1 MVSLGNRALIDELW
15 RQAAEVML
23 RPEPQALPNWAD
35 NNRILSRKNAA
46 REGEWKTARVE
57 VARGPMLAV
66 DEPGVEIISVMVAT
80 QLLKTEFLLNTIGRC
95 IHLDPC
101 PILVVYPNE
110 DAAKAFS
117 QERLSPMVAETPV
130 LKNLVSDPKGRN
142 AGNTIEVKHFPGG
155 FVAMVSAAS
164 PMNLSARPVRV
175 VLQDE
180 IDKYAP
186 TKEGDPIMLAEER
199 TSTYDEMGISLKIRC
214 CSPTV
219 EETSRIWS
227 SYQASDMRRPYLK
240 CPHCQHWQYLEFF
253 RHVHWPKNAGQHD
266 TAKALIYCE
275 QCKKPWSETQ
285 RRAALREI
293 WWNQTKT
300 FVCCGDG
307 QDPRGTRYWDFDIT
321 RKVGYAKCT
330 HCHKRAVINHHA
342 GFTASK
348 LYSPHITMPK
358 LAAKWIEAEKDIES
372 RQAFYNTQLALPY
385 KIEATKEIASK
396 TLETRSEVW
405 DNLPDGVL
413 VITAGVD
420 VQSGGD
426 GSMGRLE
433 CEVVGWGAGEESWS
447 LGYHAFI
454 GDPAK
459 PDIWNQ
465 LDKLLLEPL
474 TRSDGRKMRILAA
487 CIDSGGH
494 NTEDVYKY
502 CLARTGRNIWA
513 VKGAS
518 DRSGQW
524 SPVWPASEFRS
535 VRRRTRN
542 RKTAS
547 GARYRPVIIGVN
559 AAKEAIRQRLLI
571 KEPGPGYCH
580 FPAGRPSGYYD
591 QLTAERLII
600 ERKAG
605 IMVRRWD
612 LQSHRAN
619 EALDV
624 RVYAYAAL
632 QGLINDKGFKF
643 ATVARMLAR
652 PLNDDD
658 AEEAAA
664 VMQPIP
670 PAIPLQAA
678 PPTPA
683 PAAPPPA
690 ARQPLSARRNVV
702 RSSSFMQ
709 RMRY

>member
-23 RPEPQALPNWAD
+23 RPEPMTLPEWAD
-35 NNRILSRKNAA
+35 DCRILSRKNAA
-46 REGEWKTARVE
+46 REGEWHTSRVE
-57 VARGPMLAV
+57 VARGPMLAA

-80 QLLKTEFLLNTIGRC
+80 QLLKTEFLLNTIGRA

-117 QERLSPMVAETPV
+117 QERLAPMVSETPV
-130 LKNLVSDPKGRN
+130 LKGLVSDAKSRN

-164 PMNLSARPVRV
+164 PMNLSARPVRI

-180 IDKYAP
+180 VDKYAP

-199 TSTYDEMGISLKIRC
+199 TSTYDELGTSLKIRC
-214 CSPTV
+214 CSPTI
-219 EETSRIWS
+219 EETSRIYA
-227 SYQASDMRRPYLK
+227 SYQASDMRRPYVK
-240 CPHCQHWQYLEFF
+240 CPHCRYWQYLEFF
-253 RHVHWPKNAGQHD
+253 KHVHWPKNAGNHD
-266 TAKALIYCE
+266 TQKALIYCE
-275 QCKKPWSETQ
+275 QCKKPWTEAQ
-285 RRAALREI
+285 RRRAIQDI

-300 FVCCGDG
+300 FICCGDG
-307 QDPRGTRYWDFDIT
+307 QDPRVTRYWDFDIS
-321 RKVGYAKCT
+321 RKVGYAKCV
-330 HCHKRAVINHHA
+330 HCHKRAVPNNHA

-348 LYSPHITMPK
+348 LHSPHITMPK
-358 LAAKWIEAEKDIES
+358 LAAKWIEAEKDVES

-413 VITAGVD
+413 VVTAGVD

-426 GSMGRLE
+426 GSIGRLE
-433 CEVVGWGAGEESWS
+433 CEIVGWGVGEESWS
-447 LGYHAFI
+447 LGYYSI
-454 GDPAK
+454 PGDPAK
-459 PDIWNQ
+459 PEIWQQ
-465 LDKLLLEPL
+465 LDKIFLEPL
-474 TRSDGRKMRILAA
+474 TRADGRKMRILAA

-513 VKGAS
+513 IKGAS

-524 SPVWPASEFRS
+524 SPVWPASEFRR
-535 VRRRTRN
+535 VKRRRRAVGS
-542 RKTAS
+542 KS
-547 GARYRPVIIGVN
+547 GNRYRPVIIGVN

-580 FPAGRPSGYYD
+580 FPAGRPAGYYD

-600 ERKAG
+600 ERKSG
-605 IMVRRWD
+605 LMVRRWD

-632 QGLINDKGFKF
+632 QGLVNDKGFKF

-652 PLNDDD
+652 PVNDDV
-658 AEEAAA
+658 EEAAA
-664 VMQPIP
+664 AVTQPIP
-670 PAIPLQAA
+670 PAIPIQSA
-678 PPTPA
+678 PPI
-683 PAAPPPA
+683 PAAPPV
-690 ARQPLSARRNVV
+690 ARPPMQVRRNVV
-702 RSSSFMQ
+702 RQSTFM
-709 RMRY
+709 RRARY